1 MYSTEYP
8 DMDGFDYDDF
18 VSFMEAQIERDYI
31 DSIPYDGCCPEPEAN
46 CCGGVCC
53 NWYLEDDYDG

>member
-8 DMDGFDYDDF
+8 DVDSFDYDDF

-31 DSIPYDGCCPEPEAN
+31 DSIPYDACCPEAEAH
-46 CCGGVCC
+46 CCFGMCC
-53 NWYLEDDYDG
+53 NWNLED